1 MKSVSLTVYPRT
13 QAKRNGVKKLRQ
25 NDRVPAVIYGRHH
38 EPQNLEVT
46 ALDFKKILAQTHS
59 ENILIDLNVE
69 GDERAK
75 RTALVQEVQHH
86 ALSGK
91 VLHVDF
97 HEVFE
102 NEKVT
107 VTVPVETY
115 GEAAGV
121 KAGGILEHLL
131 FRIKVRGLPKDL
143 PEVVKLDVSNLEVG
157 RGIHIGDIALP
168 PGVETVGDKK
178 ISVVMVAAAPTEAEE
193 AAETAAAT
201 ETPAEPEMIKEK
213 KLEEGAE
220 KTEGDKAKAAPDKTA
235 KAEKPEKA
243 EKKK

>member
-1 MKSVSLTVYPRT
+1 MKSVSLTAYPRT
-13 QAKRNGVKKLRQ
+13 QAKRNGVKKLRH
-25 NDRVPAVIYGRHH
+25 NDRVPAIIYGKHH
-38 EPQNLEVT
+38 QPQNLELT
-46 ALDFKKILAQTHS
+46 AVDFKKVLAHTHS
-59 ENILIDLNVE
+59 ENILIDLNVQ

-75 RTALVQEVQHH
+75 RTALIQEVQHH

-107 VTVPVETY
+107 VTVPVETF

-143 PEVVKLDVSNLEVG
+143 PEVVRLDVSNLEVG
-157 RGIHIGDIALP
+157 RGIHIGEIALP
-168 PGVETVGDKK
+168 NGVDAVGDKK
-178 ISVVMVAAAPTEAEE
+178 ITVVMVASAPTEAEE
-193 AAETAAAT
+193 AAETAAAA
-201 ETPAEPEMIKEK
+201 EAPAEPEMIKEK
-213 KLEEGAE
+213 KAEEGAE
-220 KTEGDKAKAAPDKTA
+220 AAEGDKAKAADKA
-235 KAEKPEKA
+235 PKAEKA
-243 EKKK
+243 EKTEKKK